1 MLYSESTENIYH
13 QLYSL
18 PNFNL
23 KLTTDLVTVDFL
35 DKKFLFQN
43 ANKELQLSDLNLA
56 AQIISA
62 KFYDKWDTYINA
74 VLSKNLPQGD
84 TTTTETS
91 ASSSDNVA
99 AMDSP
104 DNVPVSGQDAHSK
117 VTTTVAGA
125 KSVGDLL
132 TLYQKYSIYD
142 MIDTDIRRTLFLNV
156 Y

>member
-91 ASSSDNVA
+91 AS
-99 AMDSP
+99 
-104 DNVPVSGQDAHSK
+104 
-117 VTTTVAGA
+117 
-125 KSVGDLL
+125 
-132 TLYQKYSIYD
+132 
-142 MIDTDIRRTLFLNV
+142 
-156 Y
+156 